1 MSSSY
6 HATSSHRYS
15 SFTHSSYSYGGG
27 GGGGSGS
34 SSSSSRATASTIRP
48 QKSEDWEPYRDAITQ
63 LYGSSRLK
71 EVMAD
76 MQAMYGFKATEK
88 QYKTQIKKWNL
99 DTKYTKASEYVA
111 MIKTQKRREREN
123 PGKQTRFTLR
133 GRPIDPR
140 DIARFEKRAMKKGG
154 VNFEE
159 AEEGGG
165 YIEDLEYET
174 PSPTASVASLDA
186 QSPSTYVHSPSEGLS
201 PKSHLFSYAPYPP
214 PTARYSGKSLSANG

>member
-1 MSSSY
+1 MLLCRFLALPALNFCFLQWPKTVPFPGQQR
-6 HATSSHRYS
+6 HLPVR
-15 SFTHSSYSYGGG
+15 
-27 GGGGSGS
+27 
-34 SSSSSRATASTIRP
+34 SRDS
-48 QKSEDWEPYRDAITQ
+48 
-63 LYGSSRLK
+63 
-71 EVMAD
+71 
-76 MQAMYGFKATEK
+76 EK

-165 YIEDLEYET
+165 KADGRFLGVLQVVSFVVVMEIRLPFFFPFRHAD
-174 PSPTASVASLDA
+174 
-186 QSPSTYVHSPSEGLS
+186 
-201 PKSHLFSYAPYPP
+201 
-214 PTARYSGKSLSANG
+214 